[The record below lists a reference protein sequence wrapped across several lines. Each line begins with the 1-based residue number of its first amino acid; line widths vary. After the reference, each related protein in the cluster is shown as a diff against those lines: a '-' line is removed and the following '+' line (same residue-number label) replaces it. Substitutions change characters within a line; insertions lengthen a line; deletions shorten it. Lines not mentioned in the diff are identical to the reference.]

1 MSDYYVSSSNLTF
14 SLYEDRVMYNEGSG
28 SNIGVKREITQQWF
42 LNQTELTIVD
52 IIKITEQVSGSNTY
66 VKDKGWY

>member
-42 LNQTELTIVD
+42 MNLNHNV
-52 IIKITEQVSGSNTY
+52 
-66 VKDKGWY
+66 

>member
-28 SNIGVKREITQQWF
+28 SNIGVKKEITEQWF
-42 LNQTELTIVD
+42 LNQAELTIVD
-52 IIKITEQVSGSNTY
+52 LIKITEQVSGSNTY

>member
-28 SNIGVKREITQQWF
+28 SNIGVKKEITEQWF

-52 IIKITEQVSGSNTY
+52 IMKITEQVSGSNTY

>member
-14 SLYEDRVMYNEGSG
+14 SLYEDRIMYNEGSG
-28 SNIGVKREITQQWF
+28 SNIGVKKEITEQWF

-52 IIKITEQVSGSNTY
+52 LIKITEQVSGSNTY
-66 VKDKGWY
+66 VKDRGWY

>member
-42 LNQTELTIVD
+42 MNQTELTIVD

>member
-42 LNQTELTIVD
+42 LNQTELTIAD

>member
-1 MSDYYVSSSNLTF
+1 
-14 SLYEDRVMYNEGSG
+14 MYNEGSG
-28 SNIGVKREITQQWF
+28 SNIGVKKEITQQWF
-42 LNQTELTIVD
+42 MNQTELTIAD

>member
-28 SNIGVKREITQQWF
+28 SNIGVKKEITEQWF

>member
-14 SLYEDRVMYNEGSG
+14 SLYEDRIMYNEGSG

-42 LNQTELTIVD
+42 LNQTELTIAD

>member
-66 VKDKGWY
+66 VKDKGRY

>member
-14 SLYEDRVMYNEGSG
+14 SLYSGSIVINDGSG
-28 SNIGVKREITQQWF
+28 SLFPKQEITQQWF

-52 IIKITEQVSGSNTY
+52 LIKITEQVSGSNTY
-66 VKDKGWY
+66 VKDRGWY

>member
-42 LNQTELTIVD
+42 MNQTELTIAD

>member
-14 SLYEDRVMYNEGSG
+14 SLYKDRVMYNEGSG
-28 SNIGVKREITQQWF
+28 SNVGVKKEITQQWF

>member
-28 SNIGVKREITQQWF
+28 SNIGVKKEITQQWF
-42 LNQTELTIVD
+42 MNQTELTIAD

>member
-42 LNQTELTIVD
+42 MNQTELTIAD

-66 VKDKGWY
+66 VKDKGWV

>member
-14 SLYEDRVMYNEGSG
+14 SLYEDRIMYNEGSG

>member
-28 SNIGVKREITQQWF
+28 SNIGVKKEITQQWF
-42 LNQTELTIVD
+42 LNQDKINIVELIN
-52 IIKITEQVSGSNTY
+52 ITEQVSGSNTY
-66 VKDKGWY
+66 IQDKGWL

>member
-28 SNIGVKREITQQWF
+28 SNIGVKKEITEQWF
-42 LNQTELTIVD
+42 LNQAELTIVD
-52 IIKITEQVSGSNTY
+52 LIKITEQVSGSNTY
-66 VKDKGWY
+66 VKDRGWY

>member
-28 SNIGVKREITQQWF
+28 SNIGVKKEITQQWF
-42 LNQTELTIVD
+42 MNQTELTIAD

-66 VKDKGWY
+66 VKDRGWY

>member
-14 SLYEDRVMYNEGSG
+14 SLYEDRIMYNEGSG

-42 LNQTELTIVD
+42 MNQTELTIAD